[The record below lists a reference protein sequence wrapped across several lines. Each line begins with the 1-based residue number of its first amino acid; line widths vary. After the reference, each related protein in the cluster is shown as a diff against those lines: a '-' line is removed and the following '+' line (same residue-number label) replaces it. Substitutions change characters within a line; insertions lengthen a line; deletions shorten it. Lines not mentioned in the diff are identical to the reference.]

1 MRRSTPRVR
10 TVDGWNNVIFVD
22 PKSIWSRGLHLRV
35 NATLL
40 CFVRQLRLIIHR
52 KAIDKSENLTY
63 VVGRPCL
70 SARPI
75 VYELYDFIEYER
87 LLITR
92 VQYETLLKYVF
103 LYNARRSIRISSTP
117 IASPLVV
124 SQSSLE
130 TILGI
135 NGSDIR
141 RAILEFRQTTTESF
155 LTYRR
160 DEFRRIREIIERR
173 TRGEIRYIIF
183 RRYAAAYDVV
193 AS

>member
-1 MRRSTPRVR
+1 MQRSRKTKFSRPGPTFILTCRDFNRIRETRDIFPIRRSANATDLTRHGVVFYRLMRRSTPRVR

-103 LYNARRSIRISSTP
+103 LYNARAVIF
-117 IASPLVV
+117 V
-124 SQSSLE
+124 
-130 TILGI
+130 
-135 NGSDIR
+135 
-141 RAILEFRQTTTESF
+141 
-155 LTYRR
+155 
-160 DEFRRIREIIERR
+160 FRRLQ
-173 TRGEIRYIIF
+173 
-183 RRYAAAYDVV
+183 
-193 AS
+193 